1 MTTWKQKHDWK
12 ALKLEFFASD
22 YDEVKGFI
30 QDKLRKW
37 NWNIRDKTTW
47 RGKEKQAYKQSIIDR
62 ALEERAKKDAKDL
75 EIPLEELKKAK
86 KAVLWLL
93 IRKITAVIKNE
104 DEISVSEQERLLKMI
119 KTELWEPTTISKN
132 DTVLKWEPL
141 DENLFIQN

>member
-1 MTTWKQKHDWK
+1 MANWKQKHDWK

-30 QDKLRKW
+30 EERLRKR
-37 NWNIRDKTTW
+37 NGNIRNKTTW
-47 RGKEKQAYKQSIIDR
+47 RWKEKQAYKQSIIDK
-62 ALEERAKKDAKDL
+62 ALEDKAKKDAKDL
-75 EIPLEELKKAK
+75 EVPLEELKKAK

-93 IRKITAVIKNE
+93 IRKISDSIKNKT
-104 DEISVSEQERLLKMI
+104 DMSVAEQEKLLKMI

>member
-1 MTTWKQKHDWK
+1 MAKQKYDWK

-22 YDEVKGFI
+22 YDEVKDFI
-30 QDKLRKW
+30 RNKLGIYNRNAVQSTKW
-37 NWNIRDKTTW
+37 RAKD
-47 RGKEKQAYKQSIIDR
+47 KQAYKQSIIDK